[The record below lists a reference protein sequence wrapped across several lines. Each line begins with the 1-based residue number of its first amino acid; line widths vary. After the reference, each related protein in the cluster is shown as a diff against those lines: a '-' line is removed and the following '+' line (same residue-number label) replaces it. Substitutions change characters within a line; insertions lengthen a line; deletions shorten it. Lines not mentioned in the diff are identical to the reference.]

1 MMSDGT
7 RLSIPPRPAGPT
19 FRPRLSGIA
28 LAAVLLGAS
37 ATAAQAQPASIC
49 ARVKI
54 EILQR
59 LTFERVAFDAKLV
72 VTNNLA
78 TEPLTGFGVTLH
90 IMTLDGT
97 DVGDRFFTR
106 VNDLTNISDIN
117 GGGEIATGV
126 QAEAHWLIIPSYGAG
141 GTDPLG
147 QTYFVSGTVNFQT
160 SSGPKQLEL
169 FPAGI
174 NVRPQPLLDVD
185 YALPRQVFAD
195 DPFTE
200 AVEAPVPFSLGV
212 RVVNRG
218 YGTAGNLH
226 ITSGQPKIVENKQG
240 LLIAFRLLGTT
251 VNGAAVQ
258 PTLDAAFGT
267 IAPQRCGVADW
278 QMATTLSG
286 EFISFDAQYTHAPEL
301 GGELTSLIHET
312 SANTLVHEMLVD
324 LPGRDNIKDF
334 LVDTDKDP
342 ERLPDQIL
350 ESDCGDLPVNVL
362 SGSTVGNPSSF
373 NPEVPLAMTGLIP
386 GWVFTRVP
394 DPSDGLIPLAQ
405 VIRSDGK
412 RLRPENFWILPIQD
426 TVNRALYHYFVNVID
441 SDTTGSYTLVYQRP
455 AADSTPPVT
464 SIIFQ
469 EPSFGTN
476 PTFITADSQIIFTAT
491 DDISGVRAIEYL
503 LDNDP
508 GGFKPAFP
516 FNITAAGPHV
526 IAFRSTD
533 RAGNREA
540 DQSVNVVVDQSPPAI
555 DPIAPSPPLFMPSA
569 PEGAAAARQTFVN
582 VRAVDAVPDLPGT
595 LDIARG
601 TGVSFEALPLVR
613 SIPVALRS
621 GIARTLV
628 WDGRSAAGV
637 VVPAGL
643 YTLRVTLN
651 DHLGHSSSALA
662 TVEVREYVEQTAA
675 VPAAGAD
682 QQLPDLRGTRLVW
695 QDNRGG
701 DWDVFTVDL
710 AGGPA
715 VDLTTGQPADQ
726 MKPRTDGRYVV
737 WQDRRNGNWDI
748 FLYDLT
754 TGATRPFATEIA
766 DQENP
771 VVEAPWV
778 VWQEN
783 RSGQYDVVAKNI
795 DTLEVVEVSA
805 GDPGVHDQIR
815 PSISGTTIAF
825 EDYRFGLGEIF
836 TYDLAART
844 ERRIT
849 NDINNQT
856 QPTID
861 GTTVVWVDERN
872 QNRDLYMFDLV
883 SGAEK
888 RLTYTKTDESQPS
901 LRSGRIAYVDYS
913 AGLGDPAIALY
924 RIVTRRAL
932 IITADPNRQEE
943 PATDADRVA
952 WQDNRT
958 GRWQI
963 MTADVA
969 LDALPISRPLGPGLN
984 LVGITDAEASAHPSA
999 FSLVAAWSA
1008 ASGVVA
1014 VEKFDP
1020 ATGRFRSARIGAGG
1034 APEGDEFPVVAGDAL
1049 IARASAARA
1058 LSIAGPVSCAAVAL
1072 SPGANYVSL
1081 PCVPPGFTAK
1091 DLIEA
1096 LGPSKITSISRY
1108 DSSDGRWKA
1117 LAVDAGKYDGEVF
1130 PLAAGE
1136 GYLVYAREAAGP
1148 FLP

>member
-1 MMSDGT
+1 MI
-7 RLSIPPRPAGPT
+7 RRPPRSTLFPYT
-19 FRPRLSGIA
+19 TLFRS
-28 LAAVLLGAS
+28 
-37 ATAAQAQPASIC
+37 
-49 ARVKI
+49 
-54 EILQR
+54 
-59 LTFERVAFDAKLV
+59 
-72 VTNNLA
+72 
-78 TEPLTGFGVTLH
+78 
-90 IMTLDGT
+90 
-97 DVGDRFFTR
+97 
-106 VNDLTNISDIN
+106 
-117 GGGEIATGV
+117 
-126 QAEAHWLIIPSYGAG
+126 
-141 GTDPLG
+141 LG

-160 SSGPKQLEL
+160 TAGPKQLDL

-200 AVEAPVPFSLGV
+200 PVEAPVPFSLGV
-212 RVVNRG
+212 RVLNRG

-226 ITSGQPKIVENKQG
+226 ISSGQPKIVENKQG
-240 LLIAFRLLGTT
+240 LLIAFRLLGTS
-251 VNGAAVQ
+251 VNGQPVQ

-267 IAPQRCGVADW
+267 IAPQKCGVADW

-301 GGELTSLIHET
+301 GGELTSLIRET
-312 SANTLVHEMLVD
+312 SASTLVREMLVD
-324 LPGRDNIKDF
+324 LPGRDSVKDF

-342 ERLPDQIL
+342 QSLPDPIM

-362 SGSTVGNPSSF
+362 SGATSGNPSSLD
-373 NPEVPLAMTGLIP
+373 PEVPLTMTGVIP

-394 DPSDGLIPLAQ
+394 DPSEGLIPLAQ

-426 TVNRALYHYFVNVID
+426 KFTRTLYHYFVNIID
-441 SDTTGSYTLVYQRP
+441 FDTTGSYPLVYQRP

-464 SIIFQ
+464 TIIFQ

-508 GGFKPAFP
+508 GGFLPAFP
-516 FNITAAGPHV
+516 FNIPAAGPHV

-540 DQSVNVVVDQSPPAI
+540 DRSVNVVVDLSPPAI
-555 DPIAPSPPLFMPSA
+555 DPIAPSPGVFMPSA
-569 PEGAAAARQTFVN
+569 PEGAAADRQTFLN

-601 TGVSFEALPLVR
+601 TGAGFEALPLVR
-613 SIPVALRS
+613 SIPVTLRS

-628 WDGRSAAGV
+628 WDGRNGAGV

-643 YTLRVTLN
+643 YTMRLTLN
-651 DHLGHSSSALA
+651 DHLGHSASALA

-675 VPAAGAD
+675 APATGAD

-695 QDNRGG
+695 QDNRSGN
-701 DWDVFTVDL
+701 WDVFTVDL
-710 AGGPA
+710 AGGSA
-715 VDLTTGQPADQ
+715 INLTAGQLADQ
-726 MKPRTDGRYVV
+726 MKPATDGRYIV

-748 FLYDLT
+748 FLHDLSADT
-754 TGATRPFATEIA
+754 TQPFATEIA

-771 VVEAPWV
+771 VVAAPWV

-836 TYDLAART
+836 TYDLATRA

-849 NDINNQT
+849 NNINNQT
-856 QPTID
+856 QPTIE

-888 RLTYTKTDESQPS
+888 RLTYTRTDESQPS

-913 AGLGDPAIALY
+913 AGPGDPAIALY
-924 RIVTRRAL
+924 RVVTRRAL

-943 PATDADRVA
+943 PTTDADRVA

-963 MTADVA
+963 MTTQVA
-969 LDALPISRPLGPGLN
+969 LDSLPIARQLGPGLN
-984 LVGITDAEASAHPSA
+984 LGGITDAEASAH
-999 FSLVAAWSA
+999 
-1008 ASGVVA
+1008 
-1014 VEKFDP
+1014 
-1020 ATGRFRSARIGAGG
+1020 
-1034 APEGDEFPVVAGDAL
+1034 
-1049 IARASAARA
+1049 
-1058 LSIAGPVSCAAVAL
+1058 
-1072 SPGANYVSL
+1072 
-1081 PCVPPGFTAK
+1081 
-1091 DLIEA
+1091 
-1096 LGPSKITSISRY
+1096 
-1108 DSSDGRWKA
+1108 
-1117 LAVDAGKYDGEVF
+1117 
-1130 PLAAGE
+1130 
-1136 GYLVYAREAAGP
+1136 
-1148 FLP
+1148 